1 MSYNFGVR
9 TSGGSSSDG
18 GLIKENPIA
27 TATNMVGKSRPA
39 KNVSQSF
46 LKCHIRFFNRAFICL
61 IGEGFKGALTSI
73 KSPLSLSTA
82 KSVDIEFKS

>member
-27 TATNMVGKSRPA
+27 TATNMVGKRRPA
-39 KNVSQSF
+39 KNVNQSF
-46 LKCHIRFFNRAFICL
+46 LKCHTRFFNKAFTCL
-61 IGEGFKGALTSI
+61 IGEGFKGASTSI
-73 KSPLSLSTA
+73 RSPVSLA
-82 KSVDIEFKS
+82 KSDLKITLN

>member
-39 KNVSQSF
+39 KNVNQSF
-46 LKCHIRFFNRAFICL
+46 LKCHIRFFSRALICL
-61 IGEGFKGALTSI
+61 IGEGFKDGSMSI
-73 KSPLSLSTA
+73 RSTFLDTVG
-82 KSVDIEFKS
+82 SVTN